1 MHGSRAVY
9 VISDLHIGGEYGAD
23 NLARDDRGFRMCTRV
38 DALTAFVE
46 HVTAAH
52 RPPESRAELVI
63 NGDFIDF
70 LAEEA
75 EWPRSPGGRANKRLR
90 TWKPFIPTPEEA
102 AGKLGDIVKRD
113 QGFFDALARLLASGH
128 ALTLLLGN
136 HDVELSYPAVRE
148 ALERHLG
155 VTGGSD
161 FKFLLDDEAYIVGDA
176 LIEHGNKYDGFN
188 KIDHDQLRE
197 ARARQSRGASTEDSP
212 FSPPP
217 GSRLVSY
224 VMNPIKEKYPFV
236 DLLKPETES
245 VLPILA
251 ALAPSVRWQL
261 PRVLFYKAWA
271 AFRDIARVGPQ
282 GGEEAPRDVRQS
294 LPRGVDVAAHDE
306 DDDGEAPARK
316 QGGGPK
322 KTARRRDEEAFRALL
337 TERMTEAQAD
347 EFLRKLAAADPKE
360 RSGEGEGEGDGLE
373 EGMRGRDVASP
384 SPHLLRLLGSVD
396 PRGLHARLPAL
407 LDALRIVQNDK
418 SFEVGTET
426 EKGYLEAAKK
436 IAEAGRRF
444 VVFGHTH
451 LAKKVDLGGD
461 PSATYLNSGT
471 WADLIEFPKKIFQP
485 NDVDA
490 LAELAIFVHD
500 LNEGELQK
508 YIRFKPSYVRLDVQG
523 DRVERADLCFW
534 EG

>member
-38 DALTAFVE
+38 DALTAFVD

-52 RPPESRAELVI
+52 RAPESRAELVI

-75 EWPRSPGGRANKRLR
+75 SWPRSPGGRANKRLR

-102 AGKLGDIVKRD
+102 IGKLGEIVKRD

-128 ALTLLLGN
+128 AITLLLGN

-176 LIEHGNKYDGFN
+176 LIEHGNRYDGFN
-188 KIDHDQLRE
+188 KIDHDKLRE
-197 ARARQSRGASTEDSP
+197 ARARQSRGVSTEDSP

-271 AFRDIARVGPQ
+271 SL
-282 GGEEAPRDVRQS
+282 RDV
-294 LPRGVDVAAHDE
+294 PRGVDVAAHDE

-316 QGGGPK
+316 QGGARN
-322 KTARRRDEEAFRALL
+322 KTAHQRDEEAFRSLL

-347 EFLRKLAAADPKE
+347 EFLRKLAAADPAD
-360 RSGEGEGEGDGLE
+360 RSGEGEDEGHEKGV
-373 EGMRGRDVASP
+373 RGRDVASP
-384 SPHLLRLLGSVD
+384 SPHLLRILGSVD

-407 LDALRIVQNDK
+407 LDALRIVQNDS
-418 SFEVGTET
+418 SFDVGTET
-426 EKGYLEAAKK
+426 EEAYLEAAKK
-436 IAEAGRRF
+436 IAKTGRRF

-461 PSATYLNSGT
+461 PSATYLNTGT

-500 LNEGELQK
+500 LNEGDLQK
-508 YIRFKPSYVRLDVQG
+508 YIRFKPSYARLDVQG